1 MNRNETNWHFITNH
15 GLVLSYIAN
24 NPSHTARE
32 ISMEVNITER
42 TTHKIIKDLQT
53 TGYIQ
58 KEKQGRNNSYT
69 IENDLR
75 LRHPSKDHI
84 SISKFLEALSLDPT
98 DYKKHINF

>member
-58 KEKQGRNNSYT
+58 KQKHGRNNSYT

-84 SISKFLEALSLDPT
+84 SIAKFLEALSLDPT